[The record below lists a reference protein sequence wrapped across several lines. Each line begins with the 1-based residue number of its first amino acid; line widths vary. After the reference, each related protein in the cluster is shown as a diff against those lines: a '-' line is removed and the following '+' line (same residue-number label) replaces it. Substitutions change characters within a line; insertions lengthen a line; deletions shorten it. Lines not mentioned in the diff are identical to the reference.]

1 MQKRTVSKSVGMQSI
16 DLVKTMNWGLFWGIQ
31 KGTVSEKC
39 WIVVSTAD
47 ENTMKW
53 GLFEECKK

>member
-1 MQKRTVSKSVGMQSI
+1 MQNRTVSKNVGMQSI
-16 DLVKTMNWGLFWGIQ
+16 DLVKTMNWGLFGGMQ

-39 WIVVSTAD
+39 WNVVNTAG